1 MVGRIQLSEIK
12 KVDGGVGWGKTPTK
26 PQIQRPICAALL
38 LPLSITIYGIRNR
51 TMRRTIIEN
60 SSSSSSS
67 SRSVENI
74 FPSFYS
80 FFCPLF
86 FFFCSSNINNPAYAT
101 DRRTFE
107 DSRPKSDQPAISG
120 RDQQMSLDRRKNGGD
135 GDGEAVLLICHCWR
149 Q

>member
-74 FPSFYS
+74 FPSFY

-86 FFFCSSNINNPAYAT
+86 FFFFVPLILIIRHT
-101 DRRTFE
+101 QRTAGP
-107 DSRPKSDQPAISG
+107 SRTPGPKAIS
-120 RDQQMSLDRRKNGGD
+120 QPSLVGTNK
-135 GDGEAVLLICHCWR
+135 
-149 Q
+149 